1 MTETQNEQRRWEL
14 VCGAEWITVFLSGNR
29 KVYVRN
35 HKLDHIFRTMG
46 FAHYMSLCSI
56 ASYNENEVPDNF
68 SEAELRQLKND
79 MILNK
84 AVFIKEF
91 VKCDDVRYDE
101 KENEFLVILGESYV
115 VLNADDMSEI
125 FNSFKE
131 IYCIV
136 TNQKQP
142 FADAKP
148 RNAADEEF
156 LAIIRKAQN
165 NINRKK
171 NGIHTIDSV
180 IMGVTSK
187 TGSNYNLANVWDL
200 TVWQLMEVNSIMHK
214 DDSAYFTKIGIYT
227 GNIDAKKA
235 KIESKDLDWTVRE
248 N

>member
-1 MTETQNEQRRWEL
+1 M
-14 VCGAEWITVFLSGNR
+14 C
-29 KVYVRN
+29 YV
-35 HKLDHIFRTMG
+35 
-46 FAHYMSLCSI
+46 
-56 ASYNENEVPDNF
+56 
-68 SEAELRQLKND
+68 
-79 MILNK
+79 
-84 AVFIKEF
+84 
-91 VKCDDVRYDE
+91 VRYDE

-115 VLNADDMSEI
+115 VLNADDMNEI